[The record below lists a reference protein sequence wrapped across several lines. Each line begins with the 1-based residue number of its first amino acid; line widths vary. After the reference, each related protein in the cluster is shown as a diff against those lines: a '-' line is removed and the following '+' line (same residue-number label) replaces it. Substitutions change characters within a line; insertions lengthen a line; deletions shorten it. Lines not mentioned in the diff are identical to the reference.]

1 MSNLHSVKLK
11 AWEPIDWGADE
22 ALNPLKGW
30 LYKTHRYETGLE
42 TSLIILIDE
51 NLQNS
56 VENLLITSAELFRQ
70 HVNPL
75 VIRLL
80 VIPASTIRS
89 DFSTPLTDFYYGD
102 NISEKYL
109 TKQVL
114 NNAPDAIII
123 LSDSKLSI
131 QSIAGVPVHLCFKDE
146 SQVIVQVQTSLT
158 SPRSECRKELYSKAK
173 RSSVELVEQI
183 TNSYGRDL
191 TLVNYTQGVGIYGH
205 ILIAEQLNSISEV
218 GRELDSALSQG
229 PLSVENPFGENPT
242 GANLASSIWAYELS
256 KHLNS
261 DKWNHLLDVAAN
273 MYKINPDPS
282 LPPIPC
288 DPIVRTEDMF
298 YSAAVLGRAFE
309 QHGHSS
315 YLDMLDAFYEMV
327 DLQQDNG
334 LFWHSKTSPYYW
346 SRGNGFAILG
356 LSQYLTYVPSDR
368 YLYNTIREQFVNF
381 FQTISKYQDISGG
394 FHEIIDI
401 PATYIEFTSTC
412 IIGFAALRG
421 KYLGIL
427 NDSVDELIHGAWY
440 FLKNRID
447 TRGNVTDACFNTG
460 LQPDLE
466 SYYLRPAVT
475 GQDDRSGSMALLFC
489 SEVLRTGFSVDQP
502 SQ

>member
-1 MSNLHSVKLK
+1 
-11 AWEPIDWGADE
+11 
-22 ALNPLKGW
+22 
-30 LYKTHRYETGLE
+30 
-42 TSLIILIDE
+42 
-51 NLQNS
+51 
-56 VENLLITSAELFRQ
+56 
-70 HVNPL
+70 
-75 VIRLL
+75 
-80 VIPASTIRS
+80 
-89 DFSTPLTDFYYGD
+89 
-102 NISEKYL
+102 
-109 TKQVL
+109 
-114 NNAPDAIII
+114 
-123 LSDSKLSI
+123 
-131 QSIAGVPVHLCFKDE
+131 
-146 SQVIVQVQTSLT
+146 
-158 SPRSECRKELYSKAK
+158 
-173 RSSVELVEQI
+173 
-183 TNSYGRDL
+183 
-191 TLVNYTQGVGIYGH
+191 
-205 ILIAEQLNSISEV
+205 
-218 GRELDSALSQG
+218 
-229 PLSVENPFGENPT
+229 
-242 GANLASSIWAYELS
+242 
-256 KHLNS
+256 
-261 DKWNHLLDVAAN
+261 
-273 MYKINPDPS
+273 
-282 LPPIPC
+282 
-288 DPIVRTEDMF
+288 
-298 YSAAVLGRAFE
+298 
-309 QHGHSS
+309 
-315 YLDMLDAFYEMV
+315 MLDAFYEMV